1 MPRKSCPRCDSPNY
15 KRNGHTHNQKQNHR
29 CNCCGRQ
36 FVLDPQWSSISDK
49 QKTYIKRML
58 LERVSLR
65 GICRI
70 LKISIQWLLQ
80 FMFYFYEQLP
90 DDLNLNMQL
99 FKKHPDIEI
108 FTFQAQADEMWSFVG
123 KRANKQ
129 WIWLALDAHS
139 RQIVAFHIGDRS
151 EDSARALWNKI
162 PPIYKNQAIFYT
174 DYWDAYSKVIPYN
187 QHRVVDKQSGR
198 TAYIE
203 RFNCTLRQRNSRLV
217 RKSLSFSK
225 KQKNH
230 ENSIKFF
237 ICHYNQALLV

>member
-123 KRANKQ
+123 SKENKQ
-129 WIWLALDAHS
+129 WIWIAMDAKS
-139 RQIVAFHIGDRS
+139 RQIIAFHVGDRS
-151 EDSARALWNKI
+151 RESAKKLWNSI
-162 PPIYKNQAIFYT
+162 PEYYRKKAVFYT
-174 DYWDAYSKVIPYN
+174 DDWGSYKGVIPTER
-187 QHRVVDKQSGR
+187 HRVVKGKGNH
-198 TAYIE
+198 IE
-203 RFNCTLRQRNSRLV
+203 RFNCTMRQRISRLV
-217 RKSLSFSK
+217 RKALSFSK
-225 KQKNH
+225 KLKNH
-230 ENSIKFF
+230 IGAIKYF
-237 ICHYNQALLV
+237 ICHYNLQRALQV